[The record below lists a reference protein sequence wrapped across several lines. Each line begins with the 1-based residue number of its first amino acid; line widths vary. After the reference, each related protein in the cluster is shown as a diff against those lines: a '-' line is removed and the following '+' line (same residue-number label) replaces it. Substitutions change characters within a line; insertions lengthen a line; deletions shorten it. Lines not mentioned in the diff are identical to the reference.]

1 LRKRRG
7 EGRKRKRER
16 EIPSA
21 FGTCDEWHDHKRE
34 WKKSST
40 HVKVTVDA
48 DGRVG
53 LGLLLGLLGR
63 LSPGRH
69 LRAGQHP
76 PRRASSGRQ
85 ARRSSGLSLSLRLLL
100 LLGLGLSLSSLLDE
114 PALLGGR
121 KSVLLRRSGGSS
133 SRTGS
138 DLMLLLLLHDLLS
151 LGVLERLGE
160 LLGLLGEVVLLPE
173 PVNKDAGAELGV
185 LERSVEVARA
195 EEGLAEGVV
204 GVGGLDGI
212 GTEDMVGVGDEGSEN
227 VAGGFELAGHG
238 KEVADVGLKSERRR

>member
-1 LRKRRG
+1 
-7 EGRKRKRER
+7 
-16 EIPSA
+16 
-21 FGTCDEWHDHKRE
+21 
-34 WKKSST
+34 
-40 HVKVTVDA
+40 
-48 DGRVG
+48 
-53 LGLLLGLLGR
+53 
-63 LSPGRH
+63 
-69 LRAGQHP
+69 
-76 PRRASSGRQ
+76 
-85 ARRSSGLSLSLRLLL
+85 LRLLL

-138 DLMLLLLLHDLLS
+138 DLMLLLLHDLLS